1 MASDEMQVFL
11 EGLKEKPS
19 KNKLGSIEEQRADT
33 DMFMAN
39 QAVPRNVLIDD
50 FTLAGRPARKY
61 FTEGV
66 REDATLLYL
75 HGGGYRVGSLDSHQS
90 FMANLAVVCKTS
102 VIALDY
108 RLAPEDPLPA
118 ALDDAVADVTDS
130 SSENRAAQRRRPGKP
145 ASRLFAARR
154 NRL

>member
-66 REDATLLYL
+66 REDATLLLIRYL
-75 HGGGYRVGSLDSHQS
+75 FGFSGDSLVSGAIGSGAERDTAEEVEAYIQERVP
-90 FMANLAVVCKTS
+90 V
-102 VIALDY
+102 
-108 RLAPEDPLPA
+108 R
-118 ALDDAVADVTDS
+118 
-130 SSENRAAQRRRPGKP
+130 
-145 ASRLFAARR
+145 
-154 NRL
+154 